1 MFATDSALAAR
12 AKRGGRAAYEELT
25 RRHFDALYRL
35 VYAIIGNHAQTEDA
49 VQECFVQAYMAL
61 PRFDESRAF
70 IPWIKGIA
78 VNCARSAVRR
88 QKRAGQPIRREVS
101 LAVDDNPEQLVAS
114 RDVQAAV
121 RHAIVKLPLQQRT
134 AIKLFALE
142 EMDLAETAQ
151 VMGCAVGTVKS
162 HLHRARQNLR
172 ELLSDYMEET
182 KSHEL

>member
-1 MFATDSALAAR
+1 MFPTDTELAAR
-12 AKRGGRAAYEELT
+12 AKRDDQAAYEELT

-35 VYAIIGNHAQTEDA
+35 AYAIIGNHVQTEDA

-88 QKRAGQPIRREVS
+88 QKRAGQPMRREVS
-101 LAVDDNPEQLVAS
+101 LAPDENPEQLVTS
-114 RDVQAAV
+114 KDMQAAV
-121 RHAIVKLPLQQRT
+121 RNAIMRLPQQQRT
-134 AIKLFALE
+134 AIRLFSLE
-142 EMDLAETAQ
+142 EMNLAETAR
-151 VMGCAVGTVKS
+151 VMNCAVGTVKT

-172 ELLSDYMEET
+172 ELLSDYMEDT
-182 KSHEL
+182 